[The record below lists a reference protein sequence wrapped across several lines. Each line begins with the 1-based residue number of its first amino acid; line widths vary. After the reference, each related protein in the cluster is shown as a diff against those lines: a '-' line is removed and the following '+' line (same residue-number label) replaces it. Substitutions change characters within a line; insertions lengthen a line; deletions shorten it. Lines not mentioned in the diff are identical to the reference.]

1 MNDEYMITTIDNPYD
16 PFEQF
21 DLWFMFDIE
30 KGYYTYSKIA
40 RLSNVTFDMAP
51 FEFDRETNRAID
63 KLIEIDFANIYKKVY
78 RNKDK
83 QAQKTT

>member
-1 MNDEYMITTIDNPYD
+1 MSEECMITTIDNPYD

-51 FEFDRETNRAID
+51 FEFDRETDRAID
-63 KLIEIDFANIYKKVY
+63 KLIEIDFANIYRKVY
-78 RNKDK
+78 KK
-83 QAQKTT
+83 QGKQVQHTT